1 MKLKPVSQQVVV
13 VVGATSGIGKA
24 AALRFAEKGARVVA
38 AGRSQD
44 GLDSLVEEI
53 LIKGG
58 TAVGV
63 KTDVADYEQVKSLAE
78 QAVQNYG
85 RIDTWVN
92 VAAVALYATF
102 EKTEPEEFE
111 QLIHTNLLGQ
121 IYAAKAALPHL
132 KQNGGALIQIGSI
145 ESKRSFPYHSAYAA
159 AKQGVVG
166 FIDSLRLELQK
177 EDAPVSVTTILP
189 GSINTPFFDKALTRL
204 GVKPQPL
211 PPVYKPEL
219 VADAIVY
226 AAQKPVREIVVGGAG
241 KAFVTLQ
248 AVSPRM
254 ADAVLQKV
262 AFKGQRTD
270 TPKTEYSPHNIYE
283 HAEGFD
289 MVKGSFRKIERQR
302 SVYAWTRTRPVML
315 ALLLGS
321 VLALSAFAGSRV
333 LAARRKSRQKNW
345 WERLQERIFGGRR
358 STFLSRFSQPRGK
371 KIQKK
376 IARKLK

>member
-38 AGRSQD
+38 AGRSQEA
-44 GLDSLVEEI
+44 LDSLVEEI

-63 KTDVADYEQVKSLAE
+63 KTDITDYEQVKSLAE

-92 VAAVALYATF
+92 VAAVSLYATF

-121 IYAAKAALPHL
+121 IYGAKAALPHL
-132 KQNGGALIQIGSI
+132 KMNGGALVQIGSI

-159 AKQGVVG
+159 AKQGIVG

-177 EDAPVSVTTILP
+177 EGTPVSVTTIMP
-189 GSINTPFFDKALTRL
+189 ASINTPFFDKALTRL
-204 GVKPQPL
+204 GVKPRPL

-254 ADAVLQKV
+254 ADAVLQRV
-262 AFKGQRTD
+262 AFEGQRTNQ
-270 TPKTEYSPHNIYE
+270 PKTEHSPNNIYE

-289 MVKGSFRKIERQR
+289 TVKGSFRKIERQR

-345 WERLQERIFGGRR
+345 WERLQERIFGGRK
-358 STFLSRFSQPRGK
+358 SNFLSRFSQSRGK

-376 IARKLK
+376 IVRKLR